1 MSRITVAA
9 SLALSLLTGLASIAA
24 AQQGESTIVRVEQ
37 ELKISLDLPD
47 LASSQCEAT
56 SAVVYEQRN
65 TVARVENTIKIES
78 CAAAAG
84 AFTVTLRL
92 RDDSGEIKTLEL
104 METWQRA
111 DDEDVS
117 FSADYPIGENVELLS
132 ARVRGLRCT
141 CADPPAQ
148 AAPP

>member
-1 MSRITVAA
+1 MSRIPVVA
-9 SLALSLLTGLASIAA
+9 SLALSLLTGLASSAA
-24 AQQGESTIVRVEQ
+24 AQQGESTTVRVEQ

-65 TVARVENTIKIES
+65 AVARVENTIKVAD
-78 CAAAAG
+78 CTAASG
-84 AFTVTLRL
+84 EFTVTLRV

-111 DDEDVS
+111 DDQDVS
-117 FSADYPIGENVELLS
+117 FSADYPIGENVDLLS

-148 AAPP
+148 ATAP